1 MWERGA
7 VAIPFTALS
16 SHYMMEA
23 RLLYAKEFSFPSN
36 NHDTQKGKM
45 ECEEGGKGN
54 FPREASSPFL
64 SNHVVALLF

>member
-1 MWERGA
+1 MLL
-7 VAIPFTALS
+7 PFLS
-16 SHYMMEA
+16 LLFHHTTMMEA